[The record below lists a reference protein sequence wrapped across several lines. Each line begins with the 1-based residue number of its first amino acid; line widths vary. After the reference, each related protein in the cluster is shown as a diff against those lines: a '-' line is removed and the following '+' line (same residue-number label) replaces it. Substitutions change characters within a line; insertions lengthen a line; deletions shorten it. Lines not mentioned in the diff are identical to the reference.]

1 MSKISKYLKVDKNI
15 LIEYVYDDGNNISE
29 AYDILVNT
37 KDRTQSY
44 LAGSASFTGNTLS
57 NSLFKLDNLANRW
70 GKIDTSFYTF
80 LSVKNYSTSTP
91 IRHDKL
97 RIHLPINWTFG
108 EYLGF
113 YVRVYGFDSINEKTY
128 ELSNFY
134 FDMSDASQTY
144 LLNYTSPPLLFGEKL
159 WGKNIQIEMPALSE
173 VAAQLVN
180 NRPKENSINSNLTN
194 GAGFSTTSPIFID
207 FHFINN
213 IQTVNK
219 ISTYL
224 LGPKVAVSLSQTP
237 DFESLGLSI
246 ENSKNGDFF
255 EIYGTY
261 NGTIAGFSKF
271 IEDSYYQNHRYYVNY
286 NITTYEQNIR
296 GKTITAVVTENF
308 NETIEFRPIIKFS
321 TTTAIIDVEMRL
333 IDAVDDTYI
342 IRRASYGMLQD
353 EVSRYSLN
361 LIKINLKNA
370 NKPKIYNIKNS
381 IDPSLVGISNAMGTI
396 QLNER
401 LRLPSTSNAISSG
414 ATLLNND
421 PNNSFTQ
428 TTVPGGLTIAPD
440 SSLVSNAPSNLN
452 NLTPSGMGS
461 NSGSNSGSNPSI
473 ETVKIP
479 FPVLVEK
486 ANIMSRSDSAVLN
499 NEKYYANGLITIMI
513 NPFDNIFKFSIATG
527 EPNAPKLFDLTGFSE
542 IKFVIKDDKGEV
554 SFPLFTQS
562 SDLNLKEGKV
572 IFKITQ
578 NKFSDIKKIFST
590 GVNIFYIIG
599 GSGGSNFVI
608 YSGLFKIYDSPSTIA
623 ELNQSASKAGL
634 ETGGSGKIDAKSG
647 VNGLGLIKNVDSE
660 IKLDPTITGSIRDIS
675 KKISTE
681 TLPKIKPTL
690 NKDLINKINNGE
702 I

>member
-44 LAGSASFTGNTLS
+44 LAGSASATGNTLS

-401 LRLPSTSNAISSG
+401 LRLPSTSNTISTG

-428 TTVPGGLTIAPD
+428 TTVPGGLTISPD

-461 NSGSNSGSNPSI
+461 NSGSNSSI

-647 VNGLGLIKNVDSE
+647 VNGLGLMGNVDSE

-690 NKDLINKINNGE
+690 NKDLNNKINKIK
-702 I
+702 

>member
-44 LAGSASFTGNTLS
+44 LAGSASATGNTLS

-401 LRLPSTSNAISSG
+401 LRLPSTSNTISTG

-428 TTVPGGLTIAPD
+428 TTVPGGLTISPD

-461 NSGSNSGSNPSI
+461 NSGSNSSI

-634 ETGGSGKIDAKSG
+634 ETGGSGKIDSKSG

-690 NKDLINKINNGE
+690 NKDLNNKINKIK
-702 I
+702 